1 MHPITLEVESSV
13 YTVPLTRTVGIC
25 RKAYFSI
32 HHLALGGGVRGAVL
46 ALNGAVKYRY
56 DGDQA
61 KDSASWGYVQGFLR
75 TIFLKLGGFTQR
87 APSFLAFFQWRKF
100 LKVTDDSLLP
110 PLTPHQVFNTDD
122 LVPGALLAHGEGRS

>member
-1 MHPITLEVESSV
+1 MEKQAVTCLGAGSVLISSLCGCRWDNASNYFRGRKFCVYGTSHPYGWHLSKSILLNSSFGV
-13 YTVPLTRTVGIC
+13 
-25 RKAYFSI
+25 
-32 HHLALGGGVRGAVL
+32 GVRGAIL

-87 APSFLAFFQWRKF
+87 TPSFLASFQWH
-100 LKVTDDSLLP
+100 LKL
-110 PLTPHQVFNTDD
+110 
-122 LVPGALLAHGEGRS
+122 